1 MNITRK
7 KRKITTAILVT
18 LAITTAFVVTITSV
32 TNNYLTVETSAW
44 SGPQVS
50 TEGSYYEG
58 ARGL

>member
-1 MNITRK
+1 MGLILIRIEMNITRK

-18 LAITTAFVVTITSV
+18 LAIATAFVVTITSV

-50 TEGSYYEG
+50 T
-58 ARGL
+58 